1 MSKTDLMHQDMNSRE
16 SIVCDTG
23 MNFFVE
29 AGAGSG
35 KTTMLVRRMVAMVE
49 AGIDVSRICAI
60 TFTKAAAGEFY
71 ERFQALLAKRSA
83 EPTKENPEREPGELQ
98 NPTDVTR
105 KRCAEALRNID
116 LCFMGTIDSFC
127 SMVLSEHPTEAMVP
141 SDIVNISEDT
151 KNIYLREYTNI
162 GGGVYGEDLKRKQ
175 QAFHRLNGFK
185 SKEAFLEG
193 MNTVLEK
200 RHTEIML
207 PECTE
212 AVTNLI
218 EDEKEEILAVLRI
231 LNNHPEAAYP
241 TQKGNLAAWE
251 DLPDSLKTLDD
262 EWEEDIDAVSKALG
276 SIINLRI
283 CLEWMDNYGDSLGR
297 HADIIEEGLSR
308 NKLAWYQFDQDR
320 INKLISLL
328 KNFRYTQSMRF
339 LIDAADVIAK
349 ECRKRGELTFFD
361 YLLYLRDMLKTD
373 AEHDGKLINHIYNR
387 HSYFLIDE
395 FQDTNPLQAEVFFYL
410 TAQNPVPDWHACIP
424 KSGSLFIVGDPKQS
438 IYRFRSADVAA
449 FLKVKAM
456 FTGEVGRV
464 LYLTRNFR
472 STYRM
477 RKWFN
482 STFSAM
488 LASETAEQRRFEE
501 IPLEEEPADDGTF
514 SGVYSYDAWFGKDA
528 PDEKR
533 DPVVISGIIA
543 RLVGNPAYLLPE
555 GRGKDTITRTI
566 RYSDFMIITPSKSK
580 LADYMKAFKEAGIP
594 FYVEGRTVFK
604 ECPALIEI
612 VKLFDVFAK
621 PGDRHA
627 LYKALIGKTLNY
639 HRSQI
644 GKCCNMSYSTE
655 NGETRR
661 FSLNVFSD
669 NSPILET
676 EGGEAAAPLVE
687 TLQGLGKLTKQAGG
701 MTSAALFQKVLD
713 TYPVLERAGAS
724 NLEYVWFTLE
734 LLRSK
739 ELSGEIASLKD
750 GSEFLNELINDASG
764 LERCLSLKTDSDRV
778 HLANLHKVKGLE
790 APIVFLAWPSTK
802 GRKPELRTEQGEPSP
817 KTWVFSIPNRERFNA
832 PFFDTAEFIDEM
844 MREQGSM
851 DQETHRLLY
860 VAATRAKS
868 VLFVGN
874 PEIQAR
880 GNKNYWQ
887 DFLDVVEGRWESFPE
902 GTPQEQK
909 EREVISIAE
918 LYDEAGAEDCLKT
931 DSVRKTYEIVRPSA
945 VKVKGRSEAE
955 EEYLEETAGGDKASD
970 GTGENSAT
978 VNPED
983 DGTAR
988 KAKGRPDATVIGT
1001 MVHRVMEVLV
1011 SSRNQVN
1018 AAALIKETVDEYGY
1032 EFAERGG
1039 EYALI
1044 LNGVIDTV
1052 RNGGYPQEAGT
1063 PQDILGELL
1072 SADEVYCEVPFAI
1085 RTDTDETAD
1094 SGSVK
1099 FTITNGVIDVLYRK
1113 GSAWHIIDYKTNAET
1128 EGLAERY
1135 EPQLQAYIRAV
1146 KETTGCEADARVYH
1160 VEV

>member
-1 MSKTDLMHQDMNSRE
+1 MSKTDLMQQDMNSRE

-23 MNFFVE
+23 SNFFVE

-71 ERFQALLAKRSA
+71 ERFQALLAKRST
-83 EPTKENPEREPGELQ
+83 EPTRENPKREPGELQ
-98 NPTDVTR
+98 NPSDVTR
-105 KRCAEALRNID
+105 KRCAEALQNID

-127 SMVLSEHPTEAMVP
+127 SMVLSEHPTEAKVP

-162 GGGVYGEDLKRKQ
+162 GGGVYGEDLKRQQ

-185 SKEAFLEG
+185 NKEAFLEG

-207 PECTE
+207 PKCTE
-212 AVTNLI
+212 AVTDLL
-218 EDEKEEILAVLRI
+218 EGEKEDLLAVLGI
-231 LNNHPEAAYP
+231 LNNHREAAY
-241 TQKGNLAAWE
+241 QKDSGNLAAWV
-251 DLPDSLKTLDD
+251 DLPDSIKALD
-262 EWEEDIDAVSKALG
+262 EVWEEDIGSVIDALKSVK
-276 SIINLRI
+276 NLRI
-283 CLEWMDNYGDSLGR
+283 CTEWMDNYGDLLGR
-297 HADIIEEGLSR
+297 HADFFIEHISR
-308 NKLAWYQFDQDR
+308 NKVAWYEIDKER
-320 INKLISLL
+320 IQKTSSML

-339 LIDAADVIAK
+339 LIAASDVIAK
-349 ECRKRGELTFFD
+349 ECRNRGELTFFD

-373 AEHDGKLINHIYNR
+373 AEHGGKLIQHIYNR

-410 TAQNPVPDWHACIP
+410 TAQNPVPNWRECVP
-424 KSGSLFIVGDPKQS
+424 KPGSLFIVGDPKQS

-472 STYRM
+472 STYWM

-482 STFSAM
+482 DTFSSM
-488 LASETAEQRRFEE
+488 LATETAEQSRFEE

-514 SGVYSYDAWFGKDA
+514 SGVYSYNAQFGKDA
-528 PDEKR
+528 PDEYR
-533 DPVVISGIIA
+533 DPVVIAEIIA

-555 GRGKDTITRTI
+555 GRGKDKTTRTI
-566 RYSDFMIITPSKSK
+566 RYSDFMLITPTKTR
-580 LADYMKAFKEAGIP
+580 LAEYMKTFTEAGIP
-594 FYVEGRTVFK
+594 FYVEGRTVFS

-612 VKLFDVFAK
+612 VKLFDMFAK

-627 LYKALIGKTLNY
+627 LYKALIGKSLNY

-644 GKCCNMSYSTE
+644 AKCCNMSYLAE
-655 NGETRR
+655 NGETHW
-661 FSLNVFSD
+661 FSLNVFAD

-676 EGGEAAAPLVE
+676 EDGEAAAPIIA
-687 TLQGLGKLTKQAGG
+687 TLQDLGRLTRQAGG

-713 TYPVLERAGAS
+713 TYPVLESVGAS
-724 NLEYVWFTLE
+724 NLEYVWFALE

-750 GSEFLNELINDASG
+750 GSRFLNELINDASG

-790 APIVFLAWPSTK
+790 APIVFLAWPS
-802 GRKPELRTEQGEPSP
+802 GRGRVPDLRTEQGEPRP
-817 KTWVFSIPNRERFNA
+817 KTWVFRVPNRATFNA
-832 PFFDTAEFIDEM
+832 IFFDTDEFEDEKSL
-844 MREQGSM
+844 EQGSM
-851 DQETHRLLY
+851 DQENLRLLY

-874 PEIQAR
+874 AEVQAR
-880 GNKNYWQ
+880 GNRNPWQ
-887 DFLDVVEGRWESFPE
+887 EFLDFAEGSWESLPE
-902 GTPQEQK
+902 GTPQEPK
-909 EREVISIAE
+909 EREKISIAE
-918 LYDEAGAEDCLKT
+918 LYDEAGEEDCLRT

-955 EEYLEETAGGDKASD
+955 EEYLEENVGDDKASD
-970 GTGENSAT
+970 GVGEDVSVADSEGQA
-978 VNPED
+978 V
-983 DGTAR
+983 G
-988 KAKGRPDATVIGT
+988 KKSKGRPDATVVGT

-1011 SSRNQVN
+1011 SSRNQVD
-1018 AAALIKETVDEYGY
+1018 ATALIKETVDEYGY
-1032 EFAERGG
+1032 EFAERSG

-1044 LNGVIDTV
+1044 LQGVIDTV
-1052 RNGGYPQEAGT
+1052 RGGGYTQEAGT

-1085 RTDTDETAD
+1085 RTDAEETPD

-1160 VEV
+1160 VGV